1 MRPTFAAAFLP
12 VPLPPCATVT
22 LISNPFT
29 AIVKSWLLL
38 LLFPL
43 FLLFT
48 FELEFCYGGDAVLIQ
63 EEGDA

>member
-12 VPLPPCATVT
+12 LPLPPCATVT

-43 FLLFT
+43 FT

-63 EEGDA
+63 EGGDA